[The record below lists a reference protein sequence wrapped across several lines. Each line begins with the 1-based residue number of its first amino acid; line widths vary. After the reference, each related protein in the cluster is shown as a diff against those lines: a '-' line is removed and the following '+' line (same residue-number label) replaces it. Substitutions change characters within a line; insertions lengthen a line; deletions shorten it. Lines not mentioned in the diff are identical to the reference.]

1 LLGKLASSVITYDT
15 AYDTTDDY
23 AGRCVLVTGGTR
35 GIGAGIA
42 AAFLAAG
49 AEVVVCAREEP
60 AALPAAAGRPG
71 RTGRTA
77 SFVAADVRD
86 AAQVDALIEAVVQ
99 RHGHLDVV
107 INNAGGSPYALAADA
122 SPRLHAKVIELN
134 LTAPLH
140 VAQRAH
146 RVLSE
151 QPAGGSIVMIGS
163 VSGVRPSP
171 GTAAYGAAKAGLHH
185 LAACLAA
192 EWAPKVRVNT
202 VIAGLVDTRADTG
215 AESAQG
221 PQSEHYGA
229 ADTLAAIGATI
240 PAGRL
245 AVPADI
251 AQACLFLAGPRAAY
265 ITGAAL
271 QVHGGGEQPAWSRLV
286 QVESERHNPRNS
298 EDFGG

>member
-1 LLGKLASSVITYDT
+1 VITY
-15 AYDTTDDY
+15 DY

-42 AAFLAAG
+42 AAFLTAG
-49 AEVVVCAREEP
+49 ADVVVCARTAP
-60 AALPAAAGRPG
+60 PNVPTAAAGR
-71 RTGRTA
+71 TV
-77 SFVAADVRD
+77 SFLAADVRD
-86 AAQVDALIEAVVQ
+86 AAQVDGLIETVVE
-99 RHGHLDVV
+99 RHGRLDVV

-122 SPRLHAKVIELN
+122 SPRLHARVIELN

-146 RVLSE
+146 RVMSG
-151 QPAGGSIVMIGS
+151 QPGGGSIVMIGS

-202 VIAGLVDTRADTG
+202 VIAGLVDTAGAGEQSAHYGG
-215 AESAQG
+215 AE
-221 PQSEHYGA
+221 
-229 ADTLAAIGATI
+229 TIAAIGATI

-251 AQACLFLAGPRAAY
+251 AQACLFLAGPQAAY

-271 QVHGGGEQPAWSRLV
+271 QVHGGGEHAAWSRLV
-286 QVESERHNPRNS
+286 RPE
-298 EDFGG
+298 